1 MEPVALSRFIL
12 ALLLVNLI
20 WIVPA
25 TAQTGPGYWKI
36 AWPDTDFSKSS
47 VDFSEIRSGGPP
59 RDGIPPIYNPKFIP
73 VADET
78 TLPDIEPV
86 IGVII
91 NGEARAY
98 PIRILMWHEIAN
110 DTLGDVPIAVT
121 FCPLCNAA
129 IVFDRRITLPGG
141 STATPN
147 FGTTGKLRN
156 SDLVMWDSE
165 TESWW
170 QQFLGEAIV
179 GRLTGTTLDVLPS
192 RLESWAQFKAR
203 TDGSATVLVPN
214 NPTKRNYGSNPYR
227 SYDTLP
233 KPFLYGGKLP
243 DDLPALAR
251 VVSLG
256 DRDRA
261 WSFEFLKQQRSFT
274 TAEGVILEW
283 KPGQV
288 SALDKRSIAESRDV
302 GTVIATKYGEDVPYF
317 VDFAFAFHAFHPDA
331 PIVTGTE

>member
-1 MEPVALSRFIL
+1 MTWRSTGRASGVTALGGL
-12 ALLLVNLI
+12 A
-20 WIVPA
+20 PA
-25 TAQTGPGYWKI
+25 LAQSGPGYWKI
-36 AWPDTDFSKSS
+36 EWPDTDFSTSS
-47 VDFSEIRSGGPP
+47 VDWSAIRSGGPP
-59 RDGIPPIYNPKFIP
+59 RDGIPPIYDPVVIP
-73 VADET
+73 VSEET
-78 TLPDIEPV
+78 SLPEVEPV

-110 DTLGDVPIAVT
+110 DTLGGVPIAVT

-129 IVFDRRITLPGG
+129 IVFDRRITLPNG
-141 STATPN
+141 SAAAPN

-179 GRLTGTTLDVLPS
+179 GRLTGTTLEVLPS

-203 TDGSATVLVPN
+203 TDNSATVLIPN
-214 NPTKRNYGSNPYR
+214 NPGMRNYGANPYR

-233 KPFLYGGKLP
+233 KPFLYGDVLP
-243 DDLPALAR
+243 DNLPALAR

-256 DRDRA
+256 SRDRA
-261 WSFEFLKQQRSFT
+261 WSFDFLQDQKTVQT
-274 TAEGVILEW
+274 PDGVILAW
-283 KPGQV
+283 TPGQV
-288 SALDKRSIAESRDV
+288 SALDKGSIAQSRDV
-302 GTVIATKYGEDVPYF
+302 GTVTATKDGEDVVYF
-317 VDFAFAFHAFHPDA
+317 VDFAFAFHAFHPEA
-331 PIVTGTE
+331 PIITGSE